1 MGLCGVG
8 CLHSIAKWVL
18 VLCFLAFCIQYWLN
32 KKQHLTSGEEIAAIV
47 KKYSGVKSSEAKT
60 AFDKIATVLRR
71 KYPGHILPEEDMQW
85 IFMNAGGWMGSM
97 CLMHASLTE
106 YILFFGTAVETSGHS
121 GRYWAEISDTLITGS
136 MRQWREGELQAHIF
150 KSGDTVPHPM
160 GNATAVYFEADTWMV
175 EYGQG
180 FIPSTLTFALA
191 DTFFSTT
198 DFVTLFYIL
207 RVYAK
212 ALFME
217 MNASIDDWRDYVKHN
232 I

>member
-1 MGLCGVG
+1 MGLCSFG
-8 CLHSIAKWVL
+8 CLHSVAKWVL
-18 VLCFLAFCIQYWLN
+18 LLCFLAFCIQYWLN
-32 KKQHLTSGEEIAAIV
+32 KKDHLTSGEEIAVLV
-47 KKYSGVKSSEAKT
+47 KKYAGLKPKV
-60 AFDKIATVLRR
+60 AFGKIATVLGRM
-71 KYPGHILPEEDMQW
+71 YPGHILPEEDMQW

-97 CLMHASLTE
+97 CLLHASLTE

-121 GRYWAEISDTLITGS
+121 GRYWAEISDTLVAGS
-136 MRQWREGELQAHIF
+136 MRQWREGELEAHVF
-150 KSGDTVPHPM
+150 KAGDTVPHPM

-175 EYGQG
+175 EYGRG

-212 ALFME
+212 ALFLE
-217 MNASIDDWRDYVKHN
+217 MNASMDEWREYVKQN